1 LIHCADFMAEIGNY
15 LEGDVAA
22 EVRAQIESHL
32 AHCQTCQIVYDSARK
47 TVKVLT
53 EPPQVRRQIP
63 QECRLNPG
71 RKLWQPIAPSMPG
84 IGSTAAH
91 HVRDIGTRHRMAVGL
106 PHRPVVEVMEP
117 QRKSVRATI

>member
-1 LIHCADFMAEIGNY
+1 MAEIGNY

-53 EPPQVRRQIP
+53 DCGSFDLPEATSR
-63 QECRLNPG
+63 
-71 RKLWQPIAPSMPG
+71 PIAEN
-84 IGSTAAH
+84 
-91 HVRDIGTRHRMAVGL
+91 VMA
-106 PHRPVVEVMEP
+106 RIRA
-117 QRKSVRATI
+117 QRRNS